1 MATTM
6 HPLKN
11 TAMFARGARLTGA
24 TLAAALLA
32 ACSSERLL
40 KADRPDQIAPGALA
54 GSLQGAAALYAGAL
68 GDLTVAIAGG
78 NGGGA
83 GIGMIGA
90 TGYLSDE
97 FQFGATP
104 PELREMDLRNV
115 REQNGAWL
123 QTYIDQH
130 RARASADRAAA
141 GLKAAGSTDGRQA
154 EMLALSGLINL
165 VLAESYCSG
174 APLSTAEPDIVY
186 GDPQT
191 TTQLMQG
198 AAAKMDAALAATGA
212 DARARNLANLLKGRA
227 LLGQGQFAAAAA
239 AVASVPTSFD
249 YRFQHGTATPRQ
261 QSFLFN
267 YSYNV
272 QGLLVGNNE
281 GGNGLNFG
289 TANDPRVPVD
299 GTGAPSVFD
308 QRTPAWFFK
317 QFNAFGHTIKIAS
330 GVEARLI
337 EAEAALQAGSTALWL
352 QKLGEARAP
361 FNMSAPADPGTA
373 AARVNLM
380 FRERAFA
387 LFGQARRV
395 GDLRRMVRQYQ
406 RGAETVFP
414 TGPYHKD
421 NLTRG
426 GDVNIIIPISEKNNA
441 KFTGCLNR
449 SA

>member
-1 MATTM
+1 M
-6 HPLKN
+6 HPKKN

-24 TLAAALLA
+24 TLAAISLA
-32 ACSSERLL
+32 ACSTERLL
-40 KADRPDQIAPGALA
+40 KADRPDQISPGALS
-54 GSLQGAAALYAGAL
+54 GSLQGAAALYAGAM
-68 GDLTVAIAGG
+68 GDLTVAISGG
-78 NGGGA
+78 GGGGA
-83 GIGMIGA
+83 GIGIITA

-97 FQFGATP
+97 FAFGATP
-104 PELREMDLRNV
+104 PELREMDLRAV

-130 RARASADRAAA
+130 RARTAADRAAA
-141 GLKAAGSTDGRQA
+141 GLKAAGAADGRQA

-174 APLSTAEPDIVY
+174 APVSIAEPDIVY

-191 TTQLMQG
+191 TTQLLQG
-198 AAAKMDAALAATGA
+198 AATKMDAALAATGI
-212 DARARNLANLLKGRA
+212 DAKSRNLANLLKGRS
-227 LLGQGQFAAAAA
+227 LLNQGQFAAAAA

-261 QSFLFN
+261 QSFTFN

-272 QGLLVGNNE
+272 QGLLVANRE
-281 GGNGLNFG
+281 GTNGLNFG
-289 TANDPRVPVD
+289 TAGDPRVPVD

-317 QFNAFGHTIKIAS
+317 AYNAFNHSVQIAS

-337 EAEAALQAGSTALWL
+337 EAEAALQAGNTALWL
-352 QKLGEARAP
+352 SKLAEARAP
-361 FNMSAPADPGTA
+361 YSMAAPTDPGA
-373 AARVNLM
+373 QAARVDLM

-387 LFGQARRV
+387 LFGQGRRV
-395 GDLRRMVRQYQ
+395 GDLRRMIRQYQ

-426 GDVNIIIPISEKNNA
+426 GDVNIIIPISEKNNE

-449 SA
+449 NA